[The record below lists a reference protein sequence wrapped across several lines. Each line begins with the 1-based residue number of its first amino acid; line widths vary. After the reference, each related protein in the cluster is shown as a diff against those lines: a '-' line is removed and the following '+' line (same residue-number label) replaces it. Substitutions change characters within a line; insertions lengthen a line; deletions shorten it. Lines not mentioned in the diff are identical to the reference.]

1 MDDKRREYL
10 QQQHQAI
17 HGDVETLASRVQDLL
32 ASFGVPDDK
41 AAEVYGDIIA
51 TGDTLLAAYTAAI
64 EVAEQALRKSDKRE
78 DEVQK
83 LTKEVEKLTKTLE
96 RNEKLA
102 VLRDHIKL
110 FRIDIAYKMHFGSWD
125 ALADKLYYESKGKR
139 SSKPTHALLETT
151 LTDNHLSMKLW
162 NEVKEVADARNSEFH
177 KGKALDPKDV
187 MQLLSDKWLPDDL
200 VHTKHSLDQMLQ
212 FIDEEIAC

>member
-1 MDDKRREYL
+1 MFSDLYVHQTFDDLVLLPSVDRKHHCCGGADLATFL
-10 QQQHQAI
+10 QTKLQ
-17 HGDVETLASRVQDLL
+17 
-32 ASFGVPDDK
+32 
-41 AAEVYGDIIA
+41 
-51 TGDTLLAAYTAAI
+51 
-64 EVAEQALRKSDKRE
+64 RE

-139 SSKPTHALLETT
+139 FSKPTHALLETT

-162 NEVKEVADARNSEFH
+162 NEVKEVADAGNSEFH

-187 MQLLSDKWLPDDL
+187 MQVLSDKWLPDDL